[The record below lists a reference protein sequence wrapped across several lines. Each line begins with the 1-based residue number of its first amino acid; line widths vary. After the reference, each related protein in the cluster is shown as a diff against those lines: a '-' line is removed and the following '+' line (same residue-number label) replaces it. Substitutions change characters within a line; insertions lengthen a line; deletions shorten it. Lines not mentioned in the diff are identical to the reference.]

1 MAGNNNKHRSHTERG
16 LFTIMPYPFL
26 CRLSG
31 VLIAVCLVLPGL
43 APNAF
48 ALKDQAPVPS
58 IDMQTMRQ
66 YNVPPPAKAMAAL
79 PLPALFPQSAPSDVL
94 PLTQFIL
101 GYNRKLSA
109 AQAQLM
115 AEAILGI
122 SQNWGVD
129 YRLVTAVV
137 AVESSFRSD
146 VISSSGAIGLGQLKP
161 ATASWLGVS
170 NPFDPLENLAG
181 TTKYLRF
188 LVDRYPNNL
197 DAAVSAYFQGQGFVD
212 RNGIT
217 TICRNYLIK
226 VNTVITRMPS

>member
-1 MAGNNNKHRSHTERG
+1 
-16 LFTIMPYPFL
+16 MPYSS
-26 CRLSG
+26 RLS
-31 VLIAVCLVLPGL
+31 VILLVVSLTVSGG
-43 APNAF
+43 ASNAF

-66 YNVPPPAKAMAAL
+66 YTVVSPVKAPPAKALASL
-79 PLPALFPQSAPSDVL
+79 PLPALFPQSAPSDVV

-101 GYNRKLSA
+101 SYNRKLSG

-217 TICRNYLIK
+217 NVCRNYLIK